1 MENRTA
7 YVASMQCLLNI
18 AIIAVNRLVWIRVK
32 WVTMVSIGMQPIIAF
47 LVAHAGITIAFL
59 SFGRR
64 FHSNKFFFH
73 RCSLLGRPFLPRRGA
88 IYCSI
93 ACSKGEPPTP
103 SDSSG
108 PGLRM
113 PRQRSKPLNKPP
125 SDNESSTPP
134 ASPLITPSSP
144 IRQMSSPQTVRSPK
158 MGRRALQR
166 NPKVNQEQQTWE
178 QEEFNTRIAPQNG
191 SQHQSP
197 MPSPSPVNKGL
208 DRVLLERNLEKLL
221 TDRGNVSFGA
231 YDSERRFYKQ
241 FFSFCR
247 FRATIRTASASR
259 LATIWA
265 TFTQRPKQRTFRLNW
280 LRRQPRQ
287 LALPNK

>member
-1 MENRTA
+1 MLFRCNVCRILRLLRRTNWSRSGSDEPRRTA
-7 YVASMQCLLNI
+7 LACNRSLLLLQHMQ
-18 AIIAVNRLVWIRVK
+18 VNRVK
-32 WVTMVSIGMQPIIAF
+32 IFVSINDPSD
-47 LVAHAGITIAFL
+47 T
-59 SFGRR
+59 
-64 FHSNKFFFH
+64 HSYIH

-108 PGLRM
+108 PGLRT
-113 PRQRSKPLNKPP
+113 PRQRSKPLNKPL

-144 IRQMSSPQTVRSPK
+144 IRQMRSPQTVRSPK

-178 QEEFNTRIAPQNG
+178 QDEVNTRVVVPQNGQNG

-221 TDRGNVSFGA
+221 TDRGKVLS
-231 YDSERRFYKQ
+231 
-241 FFSFCR
+241 
-247 FRATIRTASASR
+247 IRS
-259 LATIWA
+259 L
-265 TFTQRPKQRTFRLNW
+265 
-280 LRRQPRQ
+280 
-287 LALPNK
+287 